1 MNIQTPRRTHR
12 ITLSFLRRPILSQHF
27 SGGMLV
33 VLFLALACF
42 PLRADTVLTTPPG
55 IAKPT
60 PTPKPNPQPS
70 PSPTPKS
77 IRGDAVCLGKSIVR
91 VDFRKANF
99 DDNLAKL
106 KNQPFLLM
114 GMINGRLVA
123 ADVIQTPDKKSTH
136 NKLFFVDLIDSKH
149 ASFAGLIED
158 CIDLV
163 GRDLKIFVNDKIAY
177 SEAPYFN
184 RRGQLLQWTLPPAN
198 PKKPEEAQ
206 NFILMISGSDKNIAV
221 FKLSPDPGEGN
232 KDQVSRKLKLT
243 YLQDKVLPESTG
255 FSDELYRIATLDCI
269 DLNNFKAE
277 DNTTTYPKAL
287 ILGCKLDFSGRE
299 GYNKNQL
306 GAPEHLLSCTMDD
319 IVEPIQVNMR
329 INLGFEQT
337 TRPLR
342 EWGRWENVAGGFIVA
357 PTREGELRYWF
368 VKSKGD
374 IAIFNIWRGY
384 FNCNLQTISLPISF
398 DKSTKAVY
406 VHGPE
411 KIESEFR
418 AGREVWFTTKK
429 DIRNG
434 VDKYFRQYNLENAG
448 PGFTFD
454 PDEDGTVRLNGVVD
468 DEVDKK
474 TGSSGDDKIGIT
486 QSLTNNQLKMMNDSM
501 NIKGGAMPVDPDA
514 KLARVTLTQGKQV
527 MRVILGL
534 PYVAAKSDARNITSP
549 VFIDGGSTTE
559 IRQESFNNGV
569 SVSLQLGATYGWTD
583 VASVEFGVK
592 SGFEYKADFAK
603 NKTLTFREKTEY
615 PRKTNDE
622 KEVQKIYEEGF
633 VISTI
638 VKPQFTRISAVVPKA
653 DSLLKI
659 ANDNGPFFC
668 PAVGMQLGK
677 PANTG
682 ISVDEFLCKNP
693 SRDIIKQTYYEW
705 PDEDVERTKSRQFR
719 SDYSP
724 LSDGLLERPFSSLI
738 RYKNL
743 DEFSDQIDKIKQWQ
757 NNNPMVKDLE
767 MLNSNRENGKALAGV
782 QAYGTDKAEYRTQF
796 NSQREI
802 TISNG
807 ATAIESYSRQGYVG
821 AYVESKGA
829 KVLWGWSVKVDA
841 LYKGG
846 SSTVQT
852 VSNNNDFTITS
863 PSFSE
868 YKNPRSFYMYHIDV
882 AALKSW
888 MLSHSYVLKCSSIE
902 GKTKF
907 KNQAVRPTFIP
918 KYCWDHDQPFVL
930 GFPWLP

>member
-1 MNIQTPRRTHR
+1 MNIQTPRRTQR
-12 ITLSFLRRPILSQHF
+12 ISASFLRSPLLSLHF
-27 SGGMLV
+27 PGGMLV
-33 VLFLALACF
+33 VLLFALACF
-42 PLRADTVLTTPPG
+42 PLRADTVLTAPAG

-77 IRGDAVCLGKSIVR
+77 IRGDALCLGKSIVR

-99 DDNLAKL
+99 DDTLAKL
-106 KNQPFLLM
+106 KNQPCLLM

-123 ADVIQTPDKKSTH
+123 ADVNQTPDKKATH
-136 NKLFFVDLIDSKH
+136 NKLFFVDLIDSKQ

-163 GRDLKIFVNDKIAY
+163 GRDLKTFVNDKIAY

-184 RRGQLLQWTLPPAN
+184 RRGQLLQWILPPVN
-198 PKKPEEAQ
+198 PKKPEEAK
-206 NFILMISGSDKNIAV
+206 NLVLMISGSDKNIAV
-221 FKLSPDPGEGN
+221 FNLTPDPGEGN
-232 KDQVSRKLKLT
+232 KDQVTKKIKLT
-243 YLQDKVLPESTG
+243 YLQDKVLTESG
-255 FSDELYRIATLDCI
+255 DFDDRIYHIATLDCI

-277 DNTTTYPKAL
+277 GNTTTYPKAL
-287 ILGCKLDFSGRE
+287 MLGCKVISSGRE
-299 GYNKNQL
+299 GYKNNQL
-306 GAPEHLLSCTMDD
+306 GTPEHLLSCTMDD
-319 IVEPIQVNMR
+319 IAKPIQVNWR
-329 INLGFEQT
+329 IGLGFEKT

-368 VKSKGD
+368 VRSKGE
-374 IAIFNIWRGY
+374 IVICNIWRGY
-384 FNCNLQTISLPISF
+384 FDCNLQTISLPISF
-398 DKSTKAVY
+398 DKTNDTVY
-406 VHGPE
+406 VRGPE

-418 AGREVWFTTKK
+418 TSREVWFTKKK

-468 DEVDKK
+468 GETDKK

-486 QSLTNNQLKMMNDSM
+486 QSLTKDQIKTMNGSM
-501 NIKGGAMPVDPDA
+501 NIKGGALPSNRDA
-514 KLARVTLTQGKQV
+514 KLARVVLTQGTQV

-549 VFIDGGSTTE
+549 SFTDLGSTTE

-569 SVSLQLGATYGWTD
+569 SASLQVGATFGVEK

-592 SGFEYKADFAK
+592 SGFEYKADFAT
-603 NKTLTFREKTEY
+603 NKTLTFKEKTEY
-615 PRKTNDE
+615 PRKTIDE
-622 KEVQKIYEEGF
+622 KEVLKIYEQGF
-633 VISTI
+633 VISTS
-638 VKPQFTRISAVVPKA
+638 VKPQFTRVSAVVPKA
-653 DSLLKI
+653 DTLLKI
-659 ANDNGPFFC
+659 TNDNGPFFC

-682 ISVDEFLCKNP
+682 ISVNEFLCKKP
-693 SRDIIKQTYYEW
+693 AKDIITQTYEEW
-705 PDEDVERTKSRQFR
+705 QDEDVEHTNPKKFR

-738 RYKNL
+738 RYKNA

-757 NNNPMVKDLE
+757 NDNPMVKDLE
-767 MLNSNRENGKALAGV
+767 MLYSNRENGKVMAGV

-796 NSQREI
+796 NSPREI

-821 AYVESKGA
+821 AYFESKGSN
-829 KVLWGWSVKVDA
+829 VGWGWNVKVDA

-852 VSNNNDFTITS
+852 ASNSSDFVITS

-868 YKNPRSFYMYHIDV
+868 YKNQRSFYMYHIDV

-888 MLSHSYVLKCSSIE
+888 MLSHSYVLKCSSIK

-918 KYCWDHDQPFVL
+918 EYCWNHDQTFVL